1 VSNPTSIRLEDAD
14 LERVKQLAAATRR
27 KQSDLLRY
35 ALELGLEAIER
46 ETKVN
51 RATEGLDQ

>member
-1 VSNPTSIRLEDAD
+1 VSNPTSIRLEDAE

-35 ALELGLEAIER
+35 ALELGLERIER
-46 ETKVN
+46 DVN
-51 RATEGLDQ
+51 RANQEGLDQ